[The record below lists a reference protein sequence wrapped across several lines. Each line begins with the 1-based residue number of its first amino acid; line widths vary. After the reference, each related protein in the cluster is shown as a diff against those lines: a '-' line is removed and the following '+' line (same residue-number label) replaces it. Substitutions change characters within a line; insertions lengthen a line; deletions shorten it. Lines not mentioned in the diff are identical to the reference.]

1 MQGMEGVDRR
11 SFMAIAPMA
20 ALACVVPVS
29 VPVQAQVRAG
39 PPKVVIALASKSSLS
54 YLPLL
59 LAERLG
65 YFAAEAVEVEF
76 LELGS
81 GPRALQA
88 VRDGLADVVGESY
101 EQTIALQG
109 QSQFFRAF
117 VLMARAP
124 QVALGVSNRTLPR
137 FRSVQDL
144 RGRRIGVAAPG
155 SSSDTLVRLV
165 LAQAGLSPDTVQLV
179 ELAAPNVALTALLA
193 GEVDAISY
201 PEPLM
206 TMFELRADVRI
217 VADMR
222 TLKGTQELCGGPL
235 PAASLFAQDN
245 FLQRNQG
252 AVQAVANAVV
262 HALKWLQTA
271 GPSDMIKTVP
281 EPVMLGDRGMYLAA
295 FNKLRES
302 IALDGLISEEGVRST
317 MRVQTR
323 IRSGFNASQVSLGR
337 TFTNSFSAKA
347 KEKYL
352 V

>member
-1 MQGMEGVDRR
+1 MDREQRGNHRR
-11 SFMAIAPMA
+11 SFLASAAVA
-20 ALACVVPVS
+20 ALASAAPLR
-29 VPVQAQVRAG
+29 AQPRAG
-39 PPKVVIALASKSSLS
+39 HLKVVIALASKSSLS

-76 LELGS
+76 LEQGN
-81 GPRALQA
+81 GPRALLA
-88 VRDGLADVVGESY
+88 VREGLADVVAESY
-101 EQTIALQG
+101 EQTIAQQG
-109 QSQFFRAF
+109 QNQFFRAF

-137 FRSVQDL
+137 FRSLQDL
-144 RGRRIGVAAPG
+144 QGRRIGVAAPA

-165 LAQAGLSPDTVQLV
+165 LAQAGLSPQTVQLV
-179 ELAAPNVALTALLA
+179 ELPAFQVALTALRA

-206 TMFELRADVRI
+206 TMCELRSDVRI

-235 PAASLFAQDN
+235 PAASLFARDA
-245 FLQRNQG
+245 FLQRNQV
-252 AVQAVANAVV
+252 AAQAVANAVV

-271 GPSDMIKTVP
+271 GPSDMVKTVP
-281 EPVMLGDRGMYLAA
+281 ESVMLGDRGTYLAA

-317 MRVQTR
+317 MRVYNR
-323 IRSGFNASQVSLGR
+323 IRGGFNAPQISLGR
-337 TFTNSFSAKA
+337 TFTNNFSSRA